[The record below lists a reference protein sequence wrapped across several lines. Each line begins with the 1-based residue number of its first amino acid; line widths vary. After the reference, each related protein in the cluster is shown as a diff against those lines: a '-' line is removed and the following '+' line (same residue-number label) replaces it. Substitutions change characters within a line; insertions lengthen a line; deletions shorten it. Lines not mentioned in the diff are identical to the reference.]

1 MKNRRFLLIPAC
13 AVALALG
20 GCTFP
25 SSSKT
30 LPPSQVGQLQKRS
43 VATVTKV
50 SPVVI
55 DGQKTSM
62 GQYGGA
68 VIGGAAAVPGGG
80 GISGRGDAL
89 AVAGASLLGAVVGQ
103 AVEEFA
109 TRQKAQEI
117 TLQMPDGT
125 VYVIV
130 HPTPP
135 EFQVGD
141 KVHVISGSNG
151 ARLEMALEF

>member
-1 MKNRRFLLIPAC
+1 MKNRRLLLIPAC

-25 SSSKT
+25 SSSQT

-68 VIGGAAAVPGGG
+68 VIGGAAAVPSGGG
-80 GISGRGDAL
+80 LSGRGDAL
-89 AVAGASLLGAVVGQ
+89 AVAGASILGAVVGQ

-141 KVHVISGSNG
+141 KVHVISGPNG